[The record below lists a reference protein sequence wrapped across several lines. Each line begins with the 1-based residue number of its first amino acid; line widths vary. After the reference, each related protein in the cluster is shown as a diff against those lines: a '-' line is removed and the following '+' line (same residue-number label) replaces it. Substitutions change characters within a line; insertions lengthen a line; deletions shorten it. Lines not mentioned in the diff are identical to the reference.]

1 LQRIHGTDLNFTF
14 QTNHNLN
21 RDVVEFRNAIVS
33 TSGKDKRSAGF
44 FTINSDKLETT
55 TESIFLVME
64 VEDAVAGTEEVG
76 LDVSDTTQQQLQLIS
91 NGLDAR
97 VLGIGVVLSLNN

>member
-1 LQRIHGTDLNFTF
+1 MNFTF

-21 RDVVEFRNAIVS
+21 RDVVEFRNAIVG
-33 TSGKDKRSAGF
+33 TSREDKRSTGF

-55 TESIFLVME
+55 TETIFLVME

-76 LDVSDTTQQQLQLIS
+76 FDVSDTTQQQLQLIS

-97 VLGIGVVLSLNN
+97 VLGISVVLSLNN

>member
-1 LQRIHGTDLNFTF
+1 MNFTF

-21 RDVVEFRNAIVS
+21 RNVVEFRNAIVG
-33 TSGKDKRSAGF
+33 TSRKDKRSTGF

-55 TESIFLVME
+55 TETIFLVME

-76 LDVSDTTQQQLQLIS
+76 FDVSDTTQQQLQLIS

-97 VLGIGVVLSLNN
+97 VLGISVVLSLNN

>member
-1 LQRIHGTDLNFTF
+1 MNFTF

-21 RDVVEFRNAIVS
+21 RDVVEFRNAIVG

-64 VEDAVAGTEEVG
+64 VEDAVAGTEEIG
-76 LDVSDTTQQQLQLIS
+76 LDVSDTTQQQLQLIG
-91 NGLDAR
+91 NGLDAGI
-97 VLGIGVVLSLNN
+97 LGIGVVLSLNN

>member
-21 RDVVEFRNAIVS
+21 RNVVEFRNAIVG
-33 TSGKDKRSAGF
+33 TSRKDKRSTGF

-55 TESIFLVME
+55 TESIFLVVE
-64 VEDAVAGTEEVG
+64 VEDAIAGTEEVG

-91 NGLDAR
+91 NGLDAGI
-97 VLGIGVVLSLNN
+97 LGIGVVLSLNN